1 LKGENTMKKIIV
13 LLVVLLLLALTVQV
27 ALAHHGN
34 PGPPPEFPEPP
45 VDPPTGGSCNMNW
58 WAIWDDENLI
68 WVPLEGPSNGNA
80 NVEPGERGM
89 FHVHTKDMPEWV
101 GEDGY
106 TYGAIHMDEITTAQC
121 VDVEE

>member
-1 LKGENTMKKIIV
+1 MKKIIV

-27 ALAHHGN
+27 ALAHHEF

-58 WAIWDDENLI
+58 WAIWDDENQI

-89 FHVHTKDMPEWV
+89 FHVHNSLPH
-101 GEDGY
+101 GESIG
-106 TYGAIHMDEITTAQC
+106 GANMFSLTGLHCGE
-121 VDVEE
+121 